1 MSLPEE
7 EVTQIIQE
15 MIQEGILKGH
25 ISDDGTRFF
34 RQIDSLISSIH
45 HEEIPLEFME
55 YDSRPGI
62 AAALVGFVAIIV
74 VSILRP
80 FLLGS
85 GRYELELVFYYT
97 LLMGMTT
104 ILFGCYYVGR
114 KPTP

>member
-7 EVTQIIQE
+7 EIVQIIQE
-15 MIQEGILKGH
+15 MIQGGILKGH

-34 RQIDSLISSIH
+34 RQLDIPISSIH
-45 HEEIPLEFME
+45 HGEKPLEFIE

-62 AAALVGFVAIIV
+62 AAALVGLVAIFV

-85 GRYELELVFYYT
+85 GWYELELVYYYT
-97 LLMGMTT
+97 ILMGMTT
-104 ILFGCYYVGR
+104 ILFGCYYVGKR
-114 KPTP
+114 PTP